1 MIIPRPYQ
9 IEALDALW
17 SYYANGNQGNA
28 LIAHPTAS
36 GKSLLPAIFISE
48 VLKLYPSQRFLLVT
62 HVSTLVEQN
71 AKELLKHWP
80 EVPLGIYSA
89 SLGRKDT
96 ANSVIYGT
104 IQSMVRNA
112 AAFGH
117 RDMVWVD
124 EAHLIGDSDASQ
136 YQAFLGV
143 LKGINQK
150 IKIVGMSA
158 TPYRQGMG
166 MLTEGKIFTDVIH
179 DLTSMENFNRLIADG
194 YLAPLIPKRTNSEI
208 NVAGV
213 KIQNGDYVGSQLE
226 KASDRITHNAIQ
238 ESLALGHNRRCWMA
252 FASGIDHAEHIAEA
266 LSNQGVE
273 CAAIHSK
280 RPKEWNTKALS
291 AWKNLDLQCVS
302 SYSKLTTGIN
312 NPYVDFIIDLRPT
325 VSVALHVQKLGR
337 GTRIAEGKTNCLV
350 ADFARNVATL
360 GAINDPRI
368 PHKKGNKT
376 GDIPVKLCDACNA
389 YNHISARFCCD
400 CGAEF
405 SFEIKIVPKAGTLEI
420 IKTDNVPPIYEV
432 FEVDRAEYERRQKD
446 DRPAYI
452 RCHYYSGIQK
462 FSENIFPSAKGYG
475 LHLYHQWF
483 MQRNGGTPP
492 QTADG
497 VLQIMSGLRCP
508 KRIRVHVNKQPF
520 QDIVSV
526 EF

>member
-9 IEALDALW
+9 IDAL
-17 SYYANGNQGNA
+17 NA
-28 LIAHPTAS
+28 LWAYFQHNDGHPIIAHPTAS

-80 EVPLGIYSA
+80 DAPLGIYCS
-89 SLGRKDT
+89 SLKRKDT

-124 EAHLIGDSDASQ
+124 EAHLIGDNDASQ
-136 YQAFLGV
+136 YQAFLAV
-143 LKGINQK
+143 LKGSNPK

-179 DLTSMENFNRLIADG
+179 DLTSMDNFNKLIADD
-194 YLAPLIPKRTNSEI
+194 YLSPLIPKRTNSEI
-208 NVAGV
+208 NTTGV

-226 KASDRITHNAIQ
+226 KAADRITREAIL
-238 ESLALGHNRRCWMA
+238 ESLELGHNRRCWMA
-252 FASGIDHAEHIAEA
+252 FASGIDNAEHIAEA
-266 LSNQGVE
+266 LSNQGIE

-280 RPKEWNTKALS
+280 RPSEYNTKALA

-337 GTRIAEGKTNCLV
+337 GTRIAEGKVNCLV

-376 GDIPVKLCDACNA
+376 GDIPIKLCDNCNA

-400 CGAEF
+400 CGEPF
-405 SFEIKIVPKAGTLEI
+405 TFEVKIVPKAGTLEI
-420 IKTDNVPPIYEV
+420 IKTADVPPIYEA
-432 FEVDRAEYERRQKD
+432 FDVDRAEYEKRQKD

-462 FSENIFPSAKGYG
+462 FSENIFPQAKGLG

-483 MQRNGGTPP
+483 MQRHAGAPP
-492 QTADG
+492 VTADG

-508 KRIRVHVNKQPF
+508 KRIRVWVNKRPF
-520 QDIVSV
+520 QEIVGV